1 MNGLSINRGDIILT
15 NLEPTL
21 GSEIGKVRPCI
32 VVQNNIGNKFSPTV
46 IVVPITSRIYTKE
59 YPTNVYLPKNISNLE
74 KESTILTNQIRTLDK
89 KRIVNKLNSI
99 PEEYMKKIDF
109 ALKKSL
115 DLN

>member
-1 MNGLSINRGDIILT
+1 M

-21 GSEIGKVRPCI
+21 GSEIGKVRPCVI
-32 VVQNNIGNKFSPTV
+32 VQNNIGNKFSPTT
-46 IVVPITSRIYTKE
+46 IIIPITSKIYTKE
-59 YPTNVYLPKNISNLE
+59 YPTNISLPKQISNLE

-89 KRIVNKLNSI
+89 KRVVNKLSSL